1 MEADD
6 ETAKQIEEQ
15 KRIIELS
22 DQKKNKLL
30 ELVTTGA
37 ITTANFKSMTATC
50 DREVE
55 EAQKALAELEEQ
67 LFTKEEYRKHIGEVK
82 ARLDAAIK
90 DASTGMITT
99 EFVAQYI
106 DKIFVTLTDEDT
118 AKLEIK
124 IFTGKNSEK
133 WLNKLHARSRGRM
146 GVTSKKM
153 VESYENSIKGG
164 N

>member
-6 ETAKQIEEQ
+6 ETAGQMEEQ
-15 KRIIELS
+15 KRIIALA

-37 ITTANFKSMTATC
+37 ITTTNFKSMTASC
-50 DREVE
+50 DRETE
-55 EAQKALAELEEQ
+55 EAQKKLTELEEQ

-82 ARLDAAIK
+82 ARLDAAVR
-90 DASTGMITT
+90 DASTGMITN

-106 DKIFVTLTDEDT
+106 DKIIVTSDGNDT

-124 IFTGKNSEK
+124 IFTGKNTEK
-133 WLNKLHARSRGRM
+133 WLKKLSERHRGRT
-146 GVTSKKM
+146 GVMSKKM
-153 VESYENSIKGG
+153 IESYENSIK
-164 N
+164 